1 MVCEGGVTSSND
13 TASSPSP
20 LVVACRHAWRR
31 YLNDRGCNCTF
42 MECDDCGVIR
52 KVSRC
57 STHTAESQDTR
68 SSREYYHESFDDGIP
83 LNASYAQELATAL
96 QEMGAPALPRDGS
109 ILEVGCGIGRL
120 VPWFLHCGLRYT
132 AVETDPWAGRYVR
145 EAYQVEVE
153 AARWQDVVV
162 EPRSFDIVASLHFL
176 EHTTEADVAFEK
188 MVMTARH
195 YVVLVVPEGWDIW
208 NADHW
213 WMFSQDV
220 LRAWARNLGLRLYG
234 PVQKSVAVPEDTIY
248 ALFELPDDR
257 TPGKG

>member
-1 MVCEGGVTSSND
+1 VTSSND
-13 TASSPSP
+13 TASLPG

-31 YLNDRGCNCTF
+31 YLNDRCLCTF
-42 MECDDCGVIR
+42 VRCDDCGVIR

-57 STHTAESQDTR
+57 STHTAASQDTR
-68 SSREYYHESFDDGIP
+68 SSREYYQESFDDGIP
-83 LNASYAQELATAL
+83 LNARYAQELGAAL
-96 QEMGAPALPRDGS
+96 REMDAPAFPRDAS

-120 VPWFLHCGLRYT
+120 VPWFLHGGLRYT

-153 AARWQDVVV
+153 AVPWQDVAV

-176 EHTTEADVAFEK
+176 EHTAEADVAFEK
-188 MVMTARH
+188 MVMVARRF
-195 YVVLVVPEGWDIW
+195 VLLVVPDGSDVW
-208 NADHW
+208 NPDHW

-220 LRAWARNLGLRLYG
+220 LRTWARNLGLRLCG
-234 PVQKSVAVPEDTIY
+234 PVQKSVAVPEETIY

-257 TPGKG
+257 PPGER